1 MATKESD
8 HMTDAEWQRIF
19 NNPAVVSVICE
30 TPKNNAAYHDENED
44 ERLLENIRRQ
54 APWMKR
60 AMRRV
65 LEEMEA

>member
-1 MATKESD
+1 MTGNASD
-8 HMTDAEWQRIF
+8 PMTDADWEKVF

-30 TPKNNAAYHDENED
+30 TPKNTAPYHDENED

-60 AMRRV
+60 SMRRV